1 MSAGVAAVL
10 FYHRHTPMIKASSA
24 TVAITMQL
32 GFALVYAVPF
42 LYMGVPSPL
51 TCAAQPFF
59 ITVGVSAVMGLLL
72 AKTWRIY
79 VLFSQVFQVRK
90 RVIARTVKAIGM
102 GAILVNLVLCAIWI
116 VIDPPVPMNQAIS
129 EGVTNYVCS
138 SSSSFLFT
146 SLLLAYNVTLILI
159 GSVLGFLTRGVE
171 ERFNE
176 SKQSMPHI
184 TLGGYCITRTHT

>member
-1 MSAGVAAVL
+1 MSAGVAAAL
-10 FYHRHTPMIKASSA
+10 FHHRHTPMIKASSA

-32 GFALVYAVPF
+32 GFAVVYAVPF
-42 LYMGVPSPL
+42 LYMGVPSSL

-59 ITVGVSAVMGLLL
+59 ITVGVSTVMGLLL

-102 GAILVNLVLCAIWI
+102 GSILVNLVLCAAWI
-116 VIDPPVPMNQAIS
+116 AIDPPVPTRLPVS
-129 EGVTNYVCS
+129 EGVTNFVCS
-138 SSSSFLFT
+138 SSHSALFT
-146 SLLLAYNVTLILI
+146 GLLLAYNVTLILI

-176 SKQSMPHI
+176 SRQIGAAM
-184 TLGGYCITRTHT
+184 YN